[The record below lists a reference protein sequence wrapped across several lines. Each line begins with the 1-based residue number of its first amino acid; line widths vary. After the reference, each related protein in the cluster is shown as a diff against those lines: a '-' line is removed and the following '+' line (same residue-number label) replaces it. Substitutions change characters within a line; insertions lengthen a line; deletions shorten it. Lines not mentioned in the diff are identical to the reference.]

1 MYKLFLISLSGHKD
15 TRSLESYDPALDSL
29 HKMDMMAAIAQGG
42 AGQRGIYLKIEF
54 MGTFVFAQFLKNTT
68 ATAQVAAGTLTKVD

>member
-1 MYKLFLISLSGHKD
+1 
-15 TRSLESYDPALDSL
+15 
-29 HKMDMMAAIAQGG
+29 MDMMAAIAQGG

-54 MGTFVFAQFLKNTT
+54 MGTLVFAQFLKNTT